1 MKKALVT
8 GATGFVGIN
17 LCQQL
22 VAQGWQLHIL
32 CRPSS
37 NLGPLSTLPFS
48 KTIGDINDPESII
61 AAIPEQCD
69 AIFHVAAST
78 NLWKRNNQSQY
89 QINIGGTRNV
99 IQAALQQQV
108 GRFIHT
114 SSFAVWGFQPEV
126 FNEQSPWVDQ
136 GSWINYIKTKRE
148 AERLVKTAQ
157 REAGLD
163 AVILNPG
170 HILGSH
176 DQHNWSRMI
185 GLIDT
190 NKLPGVP
197 PGNGSFADVREV
209 AKAHIA
215 AFEFGESGANYL
227 LGGYSCSYLQLCRKI
242 ADILGR
248 KPANRETPA
257 IVIRSLG
264 RINQWVAAFTNKE
277 PDITPEGAAMVSCH
291 LSCDSSK
298 AADVLNYKTTAID
311 ELLDITIEWM
321 RQQDMLINND

>member
-22 VAQGWQLHIL
+22 VSQGWQVHIL
-32 CRPSS
+32 CRASS
-37 NLGPLSTLPFS
+37 DLSPLNDLPLT
-48 KTIGDINDPESII
+48 KTVGDINDPNSIL
-61 AAIPEQCD
+61 AAIPGQCD

-78 NLWKRNNQSQY
+78 NLWKPNNQSQY
-89 QINIGGTRNV
+89 QINVEGTSNI
-99 IQAALQQQV
+99 IQAALEKQV

-148 AERLVKTAQ
+148 AEELVKTAH
-157 REAGLD
+157 RDNGLD

-170 HILGSH
+170 HILGPQ

-185 GLIDT
+185 RLIDT

-215 AFEFGESGANYL
+215 AFVYGKSGENYL
-227 LGGYSCSYLQLCRKI
+227 LGGHSCSYLELTGKI
-242 ADILGR
+242 ASILGR
-248 KPANRETPA
+248 KPAKRETPA

-264 RINQWVAAFTNKE
+264 RINQWIAMFTNKE

-298 AADVLNYKTTAID
+298 AVDVLNYKMTRID
-311 ELLDITIEWM
+311 KLLDITIRWM
-321 RQQDMLINND
+321 REQNMLTDYD